1 VVSQLLTCPDTT
13 MQIHKIESDIRILN
27 NEIFEIVQNGV
38 NNREGR
44 DTIEEKCKKKHE
56 EISKLQ
62 EKLNSVNTRNQIE
75 NAQTSQIREMLN
87 AVDKIPNK
95 FTEYDDEL
103 VRKIVTRVKI
113 VSKEMIEVTLLGTI
127 TLDIRV

>member
-1 VVSQLLTCPDTT
+1 